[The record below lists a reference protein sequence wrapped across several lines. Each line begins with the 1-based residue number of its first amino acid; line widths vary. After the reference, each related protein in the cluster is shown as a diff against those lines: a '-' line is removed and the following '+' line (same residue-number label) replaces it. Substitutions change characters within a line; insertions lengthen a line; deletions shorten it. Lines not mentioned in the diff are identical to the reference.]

1 MDFGKET
8 FGYLVLKNIS
18 GSDDLRIFYGE
29 SLAEAMS
36 DEAETLDEIKCN
48 DNTSIILDKSR
59 AFRYVRIE
67 KAATVRIE
75 EIEALYEYLPLE
87 NIGSFSSSDTL
98 LNKIWEVS
106 DYTFRLTARE
116 FFIDGI
122 KRDRW
127 LWSGDAIQSY
137 LMNYYTH
144 NDREIV
150 KRTITAL
157 RGKEPVYVHL
167 NTIIEYSFFWIIS
180 VYDYYFHTGD
190 KDFIR
195 SIYPKVESLIDFC
208 EGRLNKNGFVQ
219 GMEGDWVF
227 VDWTDYPMSKDGE
240 LSYEQILYYQSLV
253 AFSKISE
260 VVGNDINR
268 QFYKKESERFLEKL
282 NSNFLIAGNLYAHR
296 RHNNILDTTIFKQP
310 NIIAL
315 FYDMVKEEK
324 SKKSLK
330 ERVLLNSEM
339 PGIIT
344 PYMKFYE
351 LSALC
356 ELDEQ
361 TLVLERIRSFWGG
374 MLKEGATS
382 FWETYDPKQKGD
394 EHFLSDRPDR
404 PYSKSLCHNWG
415 ASPLYILGRYFLGV
429 EPLSPGYESFLVEPK
444 LGDLKWIKGIVP
456 VNDGQV
462 NIYADEHQLK
472 VKSDKPGGICRF
484 KSNKKP
490 GGTNVKQIGS
500 NYYQFEI
507 KEINKEYVVEI
518 N

>member
-1 MDFGKET
+1 
-8 FGYLVLKNIS
+8 VLKSIS
-18 GSDDLRIFYGE
+18 GRGNLKIFYGE
-29 SLAEAMS
+29 SLVEAMS
-36 DEAETLDEIKCN
+36 NEAETLDEIKCN
-48 DNTSIILDKSR
+48 DDTSIILDKSR

-67 KAATVRIE
+67 KVAAVKIE
-75 EIEALYEYLPLE
+75 EIEALYEYLPLKD
-87 NIGSFSSSDTL
+87 IGSFTSSDPL

-144 NDREIV
+144 NDHEIV

-157 RGKEPVYVHL
+157 RGKEPVYVHI
-167 NTIIEYSFFWIIS
+167 NTILEYSFFWIIS
-180 VYDYYFHTGD
+180 VYDYYFYTGD
-190 KDFIR
+190 KEFIR
-195 SIYPKVESLIDFC
+195 NIYPKVESLIDFC
-208 EGRLNKNGFVQ
+208 EGRLNKNGFVE
-219 GMEGDWVF
+219 GKAGDWVF

-240 LSYEQILYYQSLV
+240 LSYEQILYYQSLL
-253 AFSKISE
+253 AFSKISA
-260 VVGNDINR
+260 VTGNDNNMR
-268 QFYKKESERFLEKL
+268 FYQKESEKFLEKL
-282 NSNFLIAGNLYAHR
+282 NSNFLIGDNLYAHGR
-296 RHNNILDTTIFKQP
+296 NNNKPDTTIFKQP

-315 FYDMVKEEK
+315 YYDMVKDEE
-324 SKKSLK
+324 SKKLIK
-330 ERVLLNSEM
+330 NRVLLNPEI

-356 ELDEQ
+356 KLDEQ
-361 TLVLERIRSFWGG
+361 ALVLEMIRSFWGG
-374 MLKEGATS
+374 MLKEGATT
-382 FWETYDPKQKGD
+382 FWETYDLKQKGD
-394 EHFLSDRPDR
+394 EHYLADRPDR

-429 EPLSPGYESFLVEPK
+429 EPLSPGYESYLVEPK
-444 LGDLKWIKGIVP
+444 LGDLKWIKGVVP
-456 VNDGQV
+456 VNSGQV

-472 VKSDKPGGICRF
+472 VRSDKPGGICRF

-490 GGTNVKQIGS
+490 RGIDSKQIGN

-507 KEINKEYVVEI
+507 NEINKEYVVEI